1 MKKGDS
7 SSAGAAAECMPG
19 SSVVELPTLTKGGYQ
34 DWALVMQ
41 VSLEAL
47 ELWDAVEGESE
58 DRAKDRRALA
68 AILRGVLLEM
78 KEGLAVK
85 KTAKVAWVSMKKM
98 RGGDE
103 RVKAANV

>member
-1 MKKGDS
+1 
-7 SSAGAAAECMPG
+7 
-19 SSVVELPTLTKGGYQ
+19 
-34 DWALVMQ
+34 
-41 VSLEAL
+41 
-47 ELWDAVEGESE
+47 
-58 DRAKDRRALA
+58 
-68 AILRGVLLEM
+68 M